1 MNESTQGYRARV
13 QQREITDA
21 PVKQAM
27 PEKVDTTV
35 WEAPTAARISLFT
48 VTLLLGLFTFVA
60 FSVVQS
66 ASYLLARFEQAPTS
80 TIVLAVLL
88 SAFTLCLLWLCV
100 REWRGFRAVNQ
111 HLSAHLNLPVL
122 AEKKPQ
128 TIQKTLRQYAGT
140 FSKHSFAAYQYRQF
154 QHTVTDDMTSAE
166 LVRLYERM
174 VMIPVNEKAQAV
186 VKRESLT
193 SGSLVFVSPN
203 HLIQTF
209 AIVWIS
215 LRTIRRVAQVY
226 GLRPATAGNWKLLTI
241 VAQNLA
247 AQSIFDLTTDEIA
260 NQISGSLTAR
270 FVENSAEAVAAG
282 ALNVRLGKALIRLL
296 N

>member
-1 MNESTQGYRARV
+1 MSESTPGYRARV
-13 QQREITDA
+13 QQREINDA
-21 PVKQAM
+21 PPKQAM
-27 PEKVDTTV
+27 PQKVETSD
-35 WEAPTAARISLFT
+35 WQAPSSARISLFT
-48 VTLLLGLFTFVA
+48 TTLLLGILTFVMFSVVQASSYLLAQFDSAPVITVMLGALLGLFT
-60 FSVVQS
+60 
-66 ASYLLARFEQAPTS
+66 
-80 TIVLAVLL
+80 
-88 SAFTLCLLWLCV
+88 LCLTWLCI

-111 HLSAHLNLPVL
+111 HLNEHLNLPAL
-122 AEKKPQ
+122 AEKNPQ
-128 TIQKTLRQYAGT
+128 AVQKALHRHAST
-140 FSKHSFAAYQYRQF
+140 FAKHSFAAHQYRQYV
-154 QHTVTDDMTSAE
+154 HTCSEDMTGAE
-166 LVRLYERM
+166 RVRLYERM
-174 VMIPVNEKAQAV
+174 VATPVDEKARAV
-186 VKRESLT
+186 VKSESLT

-215 LRTIRRVAQVY
+215 LRTLRRVAQVY
-226 GLRPATAGNWKLLTI
+226 GLRPGTAGNWKLLTI